1 MKKPIDIGA
10 TISGTIGLA
19 DKILGLIG
27 ELSPDEATRKANRFK
42 RLLRKGKRQLKHS
55 CKGMPVETY
64 VTVNFWE
71 FEPEQRAAAIEYLTE
86 TLK

>member
-1 MKKPIDIGA
+1 MKLPIDIGA
-10 TISGTIGLA
+10 RVSGVIDIG
-19 DKILGLIG
+19 KGIIGLIG
-27 ELSPDEATRKANRFK
+27 ELSPDAATRKANRFK

-55 CKGMPVETY
+55 FKGMPVETY

-71 FEPEQRAAAIEYLTE
+71 FEAEQRAAAIEYLTE